1 MKLPDWQAFRKVP
14 SLVSLAGNTFVAPEK
29 YAAVMAVVERMNY
42 KPNMAA
48 QGLVNGR
55 TSAVGILTRAL
66 GSPFYGEMLRGIAV
80 GLQGSD
86 YSPVI
91 GMGSEIPNEDL
102 NAVNFLLSR
111 RVDAL
116 ILLYSNTLTDEYI
129 REIAAENPTGCH
141 RALGAGFGKNSVCT
155 CTILQ
160 VRILQPL
167 TSSHKGHQGIA
178 HITGSM
184 DTPDAIDRKAGY
196 VQALIDHQIEPD
208 PALIIEGD
216 FAETSGPLA
225 VDKLISIREAH
236 PFSAIFAA
244 NDQTAM
250 GVRLALYHRQID
262 VPNDISLVGYDD
274 LSSSQYMTPPLTT
287 VRQPVYYM
295 GLMAAKAVQAAMV
308 GKEFALPEFP
318 GELVVRQSVSIA
330 GRKP

>member
-1 MKLPDWQAFRKVP
+1 
-14 SLVSLAGNTFVAPEK
+14 
-29 YAAVMAVVERMNY
+29 
-42 KPNMAA
+42 
-48 QGLVNGR
+48 
-55 TSAVGILTRAL
+55 
-66 GSPFYGEMLRGIAV
+66 
-80 GLQGSD
+80 
-86 YSPVI
+86 
-91 GMGSEIPNEDL
+91 MGSEIPNEDL

-116 ILLYSNTLTDEYI
+116 ILLYSNTLTDDYI
-129 REIAAENPTGCH
+129 REIAVETPVVVIGRLVPGLEKQCVYMHNFA
-141 RALGAGFGKNSVCT
+141 GAYSA
-155 CTILQ
+155 
-160 VRILQPL
+160 
-167 TSSHKGHQGIA
+167 TSYLINKGHQGIA
-178 HITGSM
+178 HITGSL

-208 PALIIEGD
+208 PELIIEGD
-216 FAETSGPLA
+216 FAETSGQMA
-225 VDKLISIREAH
+225 VDKLLSIRDAH

-262 VPNDISLVGYDD
+262 VPNDISLMGYDD

-295 GLMAAKAVQAAMV
+295 GLMAAKAILAAMD

-330 GRKP
+330 RSYRKP

>member
-1 MKLPDWQAFRKVP
+1 MYEIARLAG
-14 SLVSLAGNTFVAPEK
+14 VSQSTVSRVLAGNTFVAPEK
-29 YAAVMAVVERMNY
+29 YAAVMAVVDRMNY
-42 KPNMAA
+42 RPNMAA

-66 GSPFYGEMLRGIAV
+66 GSPFYGEMLRGIAL
-80 GLQGSD
+80 GLQGSG

-116 ILLYSNTLTDEYI
+116 ILLYSNTLTDDYI
-129 REIAAENPTGCH
+129 RDIATETPLVVIGRLVPGLEKQCVYMHNFA
-141 RALGAGFGKNSVCT
+141 GAYSA
-155 CTILQ
+155 
-160 VRILQPL
+160 
-167 TSSHKGHQGIA
+167 TSYLINKGHQGIA

-196 VQALIDHQIEPD
+196 MQALIDHQIEPD
-208 PALIIEGD
+208 PELIIEGD
-216 FAETSGPLA
+216 FAETSGQLA
-225 VDKLISIREAH
+225 VDKLLSIRDAH

-262 VPNDISLVGYDD
+262 VPNDISLMGYDD

-295 GLMAAKAVQAAMV
+295 GLMAAKAVLAAMD

-330 GRKP
+330 RKP